1 MKAITYQ
8 SETDTFS
15 LSELPQPQVQ
25 SDFDVVI
32 RVNAVGLNPVDCKI
46 NLWHPMVEGMSDT
59 FVGGLDVSGTIVE
72 LGSAVKDWRVGD
84 RVLYHGNMRR
94 FNGGFA
100 EYAVQDSRTLINHP
114 DVPAEVAA
122 ATPCAGWTAYRAL
135 FDKVD
140 ISRCRSLFIAG
151 GAGGVGSFALQLAK
165 HAGVETIITSA
176 SSTKHDYVRSL
187 GATHV
192 IDYREQDVIQQVADI
207 TGGEGVEVA
216 LDCVGGDN
224 DKISAA
230 VLAFEGHLIE
240 LVKVLEPSQYDNA
253 FLRGLSF
260 HQLSLGS
267 GHVNGERA
275 RQALVTAGEAFSALL
290 EQGHIQVIELKS
302 IPLEMIGEQLMQM
315 RDQRTKGK
323 IVAIVAD

>member
-8 SETDTFS
+8 PATDTFS

-25 SDFDVVI
+25 SDFDVVV
-32 RVNAVGLNPVDCKI
+32 RVNAVGLNPVDCKV
-46 NLWHPMVEGMSDT
+46 NLWHSMVEGMNDT

-72 LGSAVKDWRVGD
+72 LGSEVTGWRVGD

-94 FNGGFA
+94 LSGGFA
-100 EYAVQDSRTLINHP
+100 EYAVQDSRTLIEHP

-135 FDKVD
+135 LDKVD
-140 ISRCRSLFIAG
+140 ITQHRSLFIAG

-165 HAGVETIITSA
+165 HAGVETIITTA
-176 SSTKHDYVRSL
+176 SSAKHDYVKSL

-192 IDYREQDVIQQVADI
+192 IDYREQDVVQQIADI
-207 TGGEGVEVA
+207 TGGDGVEIA

-224 DKISAA
+224 DKTCAA
-230 VLAFEGHLIE
+230 VLAYEGHLIE
-240 LVKVLEPSQYDNA
+240 LVKTLEPSNYDNA

-267 GHVNGERA
+267 GHVNGEQA
-275 RQALVTAGEAFSALL
+275 RKDLVHAGEAFSALV
-290 EQGHIQVIELKS
+290 EQGHIQVSELKS
-302 IPLEMIGEQLMQM
+302 IPLDRIGEQLVAM